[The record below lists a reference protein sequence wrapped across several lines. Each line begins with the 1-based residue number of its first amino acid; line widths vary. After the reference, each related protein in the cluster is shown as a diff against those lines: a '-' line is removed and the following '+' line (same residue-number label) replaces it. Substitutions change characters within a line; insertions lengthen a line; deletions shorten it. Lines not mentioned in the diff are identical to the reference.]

1 LKDDYPILFDGI
13 QTTLLLG
20 HQALSERL
28 KAVRIHNI
36 EHKYYR
42 TLERFE
48 KDIFKKLYYKT
59 ESVKLR
65 RYESILKKAETI
77 LTVSDTDQEY
87 FNSKFHNSVLI
98 PSFHPYDRTECLTG
112 LGDFILYHGD
122 LSVNENVAVSEFLI
136 TGVFSEVPYKC
147 IIAGKNPPERLAGMI
162 KSHSNI
168 SLISNPDDQIMK
180 GLIRDAHINLLPT
193 KAVNGLKLKLLLS
206 LFSGRH
212 CLVNNTTVKGS
223 GLEILCSIANT
234 ADEMI
239 RMIHNLMYIP
249 FSEEMIAERERILS
263 QNNDNIKN
271 SEKLVKAIF
280 HD

>member
-1 LKDDYPILFDGI
+1 M
-13 QTTLLLG
+13 
-20 HQALSERL
+20 
-28 KAVRIHNI
+28 
-36 EHKYYR
+36 
-42 TLERFE
+42 
-48 KDIFKKLYYKT
+48 
-59 ESVKLR
+59 
-65 RYESILKKAETI
+65 
-77 LTVSDTDQEY
+77 
-87 FNSKFHNSVLI
+87 LI

-112 LGDFILYHGD
+112 LGNFILYHGD

-212 CLVNNTTVKGS
+212 CLVNSTTVKGS

-271 SEKLVKAIF
+271 SEKLLKAIF